1 MKVGLFACQVC
12 FIGAAP
18 RNEHPPQSMHKDC
31 VSLRILDILHEAL
44 CAEMLIIIAQGL
56 PERPHHVLGNLWIKI
71 AGWLKRSGLSKHK
84 QSGLTNMV
92 DWLWFGFL
100 PRQLWGLAVFS
111 SELHLG
117 VYTKLKCR
125 TSRDWCPSHCLC
137 FIRIWFVRYPV
148 HIALFF
154 YQPVRS
160 VPWEPLLLA
169 QGLVCRHVSGSWR
182 EGSDEQ
188 SASSS
193 FCFVKQLRH
202 RSRHVLS
209 YDRCHVK
216 REPFIGCLNC
226 HYITE
231 GVLHSYLIHS
241 FFFSVNY
248 ALLPYT

>member
-1 MKVGLFACQVC
+1 MKVGLFSCQVC

-31 VSLRILDILHEAL
+31 VSLRILDIFYEAL

-100 PRQLWGLAVFS
+100 PRQLWGLAEFS

-125 TSRDWCPSHCLC
+125 TSRDWCSSHCLC
-137 FIRIWFVRYPV
+137 SYAFGSLDIRCTSPCFSINQYDLCRESHCCLRRDWFAVM
-148 HIALFF
+148 
-154 YQPVRS
+154 
-160 VPWEPLLLA
+160 
-169 QGLVCRHVSGSWR
+169 
-182 EGSDEQ
+182 
-188 SASSS
+188 
-193 FCFVKQLRH
+193 
-202 RSRHVLS
+202 
-209 YDRCHVK
+209 
-216 REPFIGCLNC
+216 
-226 HYITE
+226 
-231 GVLHSYLIHS
+231 
-241 FFFSVNY
+241 
-248 ALLPYT
+248 